1 MQPSSDPELSHPDR
15 AMTDGVSGALHPT
28 VRAAELAQSPD
39 RVADLVTRM
48 VELLVEVYG
57 QPMGDVPYTAGDD
70 PRLRAAIT
78 RLQRLEGSVEEPA
91 RQAKSVHQLRP
102 SVPSADSCDRGE
114 WVAAG
119 ARR

>member
-1 MQPSSDPELSHPDR
+1 M
-15 AMTDGVSGALHPT
+15 
-28 VRAAELAQSPD
+28 
-39 RVADLVTRM
+39 ADLVTRM

-57 QPMGDVPYTAGDD
+57 QPVGDVPYTAGDD

-78 RLQRLEGSVEEPA
+78 RLRRLEGSVEEPGT
-91 RQAKSVHQLRP
+91 QATSVHQLRP

-119 ARR
+119 VRH

>member
-1 MQPSSDPELSHPDR
+1 MQLSSDPKLSHPDR
-15 AMTDGVSGALHPT
+15 AMTNGVSRAPHPT

-39 RVADLVTRM
+39 RIADLVTRM
-48 VELLVEVYG
+48 VDLLVEVYG
-57 QPMGDVPYTAGDD
+57 LPMGNAPCTAGDD

-91 RQAKSVHQLRP
+91 TEAKSVHQLPP
-102 SVPSADSCDRGE
+102 SVASGDSCDRGE

-119 ARR
+119 VRR